1 MAKKILSIVLL
12 VISLVCVFT
21 SCGDDKHTHSYGEWK
36 TVKEPTSSE
45 KGSEERVCGCGEKET
60 RDIPKIE
67 TKSISALECY
77 NEIANY
83 LNETKKLS
91 SISVVEGN
99 TVYTIYSDGE
109 KTLLYRTSRKY
120 GEGRTESW
128 CGKVGSE
135 YVQAVQQTEED
146 GSSKK
151 YYEVISESDF
161 TSLVEDYM
169 HDIFNRAE
177 DVLKET
183 ERDGAECLKTTAGK
197 KITYV
202 IKYLDKEGDVAST
215 TLEIID
221 GVITKADEA
230 TYSTDVAVVMPDLS
244 SFEEK

>member
-36 TVKEPTSSE
+36 TVKEPTASE

-77 NEIANY
+77 NEITNY

-99 TVYTIYSDGE
+99 NVYTIYSDGE
-109 KTLLYRTSRKY
+109 KTLLYRTYGKY
-120 GEGRTESW
+120 DEGRTESW
-128 CGKVGSE
+128 RGKVGSE
-135 YVQAVQQTEED
+135 YVAAFHYTDED
-146 GSSKK
+146 GSSEK
-151 YYEVISESDF
+151 YYEVISKSEFDD
-161 TSLVEDYM
+161 TVEDYM
-169 HDIFNRAE
+169 HDIFDPAE
-177 DVLKET
+177 DVLKCT

-202 IKYLDKEGDVAST
+202 VKYPDKEGDMQTA
-215 TLEIID
+215 TLETNN

-230 TYSTDVAVVMPDLS
+230 TYSTDVAVAMPDLS
-244 SFEEK
+244 SFEKK